1 MGNTIKSCLS
11 CLEYYKDNI
20 TDEEKNKNNISIK
33 IKNKINSNKEGN
45 DMKER
50 IPNDEENQEINK

>member
-1 MGNTIKSCLS
+1 MGNILKSCLS

-33 IKNKINSNKEGN
+33 IKNKINSFKEGN

-50 IPNDEENQEINK
+50 IENDEENQEINK